1 MVFDAPSFWEYNQRP
16 AAIDDSDQL
25 TADSGQLPLTSCEIV
40 KKYIGYFFFPFS
52 PGGKKAFH
60 SYIDFLLSIGHGQ
73 EEGHDFL
80 WYSPFYSFFLRNSS
94 ALTFSW
100 QNLFLFFL
108 PVSLSVKSEFTVFL
122 PVDKW
127 NIPERPLLPSVI
139 FHFFPFHPDL
149 FTVIHRFLCI
159 SPVDTSLFAADC
171 LHLEFSFQSYQQPVN
186 KSVEKWVFLLLW
198 NKYTLYFLC
207 PLSHAKRAAENHSSF
222 CVYHYL
228 SSSIG

>member
-16 AAIDDSDQL
+16 AAIADSDQL

-52 PGGKKAFH
+52 TGGKKAFILILIFFFPLDMDRRKGMIFYGILPFTRSFYEIH
-60 SYIDFLLSIGHGQ
+60 QLWPFLG
-73 EEGHDFL
+73 
-80 WYSPFYSFFLRNSS
+80 R
-94 ALTFSW
+94 TFSS
-100 QNLFLFFL
+100 FFL

-127 NIPERPLLPSVI
+127 NIPECPLLPPVI

-149 FTVIHRFLCI
+149 FTVIHKFLCI

-171 LHLEFSFQSYQQPVN
+171 LHLEFSFQSYKQPVN

-207 PLSHAKRAAENHSSF
+207 PLSHTKRAAENHSSF
-222 CVYHYL
+222 CV
-228 SSSIG
+228 